1 MPPRADECCVALT
14 SEKSPMRKEIALE
27 ISSLM
32 LEYGAKLDSSVA
44 LVMANGSAEE
54 AQRYRRAVG
63 KIMGEM
69 LIEIMNPIYA
79 EHPDLKPPQLR

>member
-1 MPPRADECCVALT
+1 M
-14 SEKSPMRKEIALE
+14 KKEIAQQ

-32 LEYGAKLDSSVA
+32 LEYGAKLDSSVE
-44 LVMANGSAEE
+44 LVMANGSVE
-54 AQRYRRAVG
+54 AALRYKRAVG

-69 LIEIMNPIYA
+69 LVEIMNPIYA

>member
-1 MPPRADECCVALT
+1 
-14 SEKSPMRKEIALE
+14 MRKEIAQE

>member
-1 MPPRADECCVALT
+1 M
-14 SEKSPMRKEIALE
+14 KKEIAQQ

-32 LEYGAKLDSSVA
+32 LEYGAKLDGSVA

-54 AQRYRRAVG
+54 ALRYGRAVG
-63 KIMGEM
+63 QIMGEM
-69 LIEIMNPIYA
+69 FVEIMNPIYA